1 MKEMLEIPVNDVADA
16 LGINPQTVKTRLHRA
31 RLRIREAL
39 RSTLPQSPAVD
50 PAYDRQTC
58 IDLLQA
64 KLDAQDAGRDFP
76 VTDDFLC
83 ERCSSVFQELDMAVG
98 MCRTCENLAPRP
110 EYRDRL
116 LAELGVENAPAPPE
130 STEDCGCP

>member
-1 MKEMLEIPVNDVADA
+1 LAFQIICQIMVYFDDIELTDGRRIEAKIVVSNLDV
-16 LGINPQTVKTRLHRA
+16 K
-31 RLRIREAL
+31 
-39 RSTLPQSPAVD
+39 
-50 PAYDRQTC
+50 QTC

-110 EYRDRL
+110 ESRDRL
-116 LAELGVENAPAPPE
+116 LAGLGVENAPPPPE